1 MFNKRNCLT
10 ALVVMTLLAGCASG
24 TKRDTGSSSTVVAQ
38 KVVVSPAS
46 QLTSVSL
53 TTSDEVNQKRAEL
66 VERGFSIDTLM
77 ERLKKQLNSKNLVAS
92 STTKPN
98 LSLEVNLDG
107 VRFRTT
113 AGAIWA
119 GFMAGADYIKAT
131 VVVKDAK
138 GAIVDKF
145 QVETTYAFGGLAGG
159 PAGVRTDWLYENF
172 GNEVVKELTGAGG
185 DAAAK

>member
-1 MFNKRNCLT
+1 MFYKKSFLT
-10 ALVVMTLLAGCASG
+10 ALALVMLVAGCASG
-24 TKRDTGSSSTVVAQ
+24 TKRDTGSSATVVSQ
-38 KVVVSPAS
+38 KVVISPAS

-53 TTSDEVNQKRAEL
+53 TTSDEVKEKRAEL
-66 VERGFSIDTLM
+66 IERGFSIDALM
-77 ERLKKQLNSKNLVAS
+77 ERLKKQLNSKDLIATSSSKQNLA
-92 STTKPN
+92 
-98 LSLEVNLDG
+98 LEVNLDG

-119 GFMAGADYIKAT
+119 GFMAGADYIKAS

-138 GAIVDKF
+138 GTVVDKF

-172 GNEVVKELTGAGG
+172 GNEVVKELTGSGS
-185 DAAAK
+185 DASAK